1 MTMRADSRGRGG
13 RQEGQGK
20 VLGDFCAVPVG
31 QNGGPLKE
39 APPCQRAVHEAVPD
53 QFDRYDH
60 QGPGDE
66 FEKQRFGNFFN
77 PENPEIDGKRG
88 RQHQKERDKG
98 ALYID
103 LPKPNIGDQLDGIT
117 IGKSND
123 RSANEN

>member
-1 MTMRADSRGRGG
+1 M
-13 RQEGQGK
+13 
-20 VLGDFCAVPVG
+20 PVG
-31 QNGGPLKE
+31 QNGGSLKE
-39 APPCQRAVHEAVPD
+39 GPPCQRAVHEAVPD

-98 ALYID
+98 ALHID
-103 LPKPNIGDQLDGIT
+103 LPKPNIGDQLDEFNLLLAEQCSQLNLCLRDIT
-117 IGKSND
+117 M
-123 RSANEN
+123 